1 MQPSTLDASQ
11 QQLSTFSQGA
21 EPRKRL
27 FGYASWAILA
37 LILCLLP
44 CGYINHGDG
53 AARYCQTKALLL
65 YHSLSIPPE
74 IAYDKNGE

>member
-1 MQPSTLDASQ
+1 MQPSTLDASRQ
-11 QQLSTFSQGA
+11 QVSTFSQGA

-27 FGYASWAILA
+27 GGYATWTIFA

-53 AARYCQTKALLL
+53 AARYCQAKALLL

-74 IAYDKNGE
+74 IAYDRMGN